1 VDRVQLAR
9 AAGRG
14 AGRQRQPGVWVSTAE
29 VASAGG
35 AGVCA
40 PVTLPPPGNPLLGSP
55 DSV

>member
-1 VDRVQLAR
+1 MDRVQLAR